1 MLQFANNDQ
10 ACLKMMRELVPYDR
24 PRQVAL
30 LLRLAMLTPLLFLIT
45 CQPKDERPG
54 MWLSGERSTNR
65 VADWS
70 FAAEAEEVF
79 IETRPWYGIPHST
92 TVWCVVLDNVLY
104 VGSYGDEKKI
114 WEKNI
119 ARNREARIGIDGV
132 LYEVS
137 LTPVTTK
144 KLGAALDAAYNE
156 KYDMVDVF
164 GEDVPPWWYYRVAQ
178 PAG

>member
-1 MLQFANNDQ
+1 M
-10 ACLKMMRELVPYDR
+10 
-24 PRQVAL
+24 
-30 LLRLAMLTPLLFLIT
+30 
-45 CQPKDERPG
+45 
-54 MWLSGERSTNR
+54 
-65 VADWS
+65 
-70 FAAEAEEVF
+70 
-79 IETRPWYGIPHST
+79 
-92 TVWCVVLDNVLY
+92 DNVLY

-119 ARNREARIGIDGV
+119 ARNREARIGIDSV

-144 KLGAALDAAYNE
+144 KLGAVLDAAYNE

>member
-1 MLQFANNDQ
+1 MT
-10 ACLKMMRELVPYDR
+10 RELAHYEG
-24 PRQVAL
+24 PRRTAL
-30 LLRLAMLTPLLFLIT
+30 LLQLAMLTALLIPIA

-54 MWLSGERSTNR
+54 MWLSGEQSTNP

-70 FAAEAEEVF
+70 FAADAEEIF
-79 IETRPWYGIPHST
+79 IETRPWYGIRHST
-92 TVWCVVLDNVLY
+92 TIWCVVLDNVLY
-104 VGSYGDEKKI
+104 VGSYGETKKS

-119 ARNREARIGIDGV
+119 ARKPEARIGIEGV

-137 LTPVTTK
+137 LTPVTGR
-144 KLGAALDAAYNE
+144 KLGIALKAAYNE

-164 GEDVPPWWYYRVAQ
+164 GKHVPPWWYYRVEQ